1 MFVFRKIWRA
11 LFFWNPRFEIRPS
24 ALLPTIFQ
32 NSVQEVLYASHLR
45 TPRVLNL
52 PLTYM
57 RKLAAEVTY
66 ASHLCTP
73 RVLNL
78 PLTYMVKLAAE
89 VTYASHLCTP
99 KVLNLSLTYMRK
111 LAAEVMYTSHL
122 CTPRVLNLSLTYMRK
137 LAAAIWRTCCKFLMY
152 TDLISHSM
160 MPFYLFCLVS
170 CWYDIPR
177 KTCLGAIFQ
186 IQSPLSLVPC
196 SLYSQTI
203 LLRSVN
209 RVPVDFLVTT

>member
-78 PLTYMVKLAAE
+78 PLTYMGKLVAE
-89 VTYASHLCTP
+89 VTYA
-99 KVLNLSLTYMRK
+99 
-111 LAAEVMYTSHL
+111 SHL